1 MQCSWDKELN
11 GAFSVQNSATVNK
24 EDASNIERVL
34 NGEKSAFGGLVRAYQ
49 VRLFNSLIHSLGCPE
64 EAEDVAQEAFVKA
77 FSKLATF
84 KQNSSF
90 YTWLYRIAINI
101 AISRHR
107 QKKPKTSLDEY
118 RMNAGHEPIDEANQP
133 GNKLDL
139 EERAVQVQAA
149 LQLLSEEHRT
159 IIVLREIEDMD
170 YEAISEILDLP
181 VGTVRSRLHRAR
193 HQLRTH
199 LEQVVIE
206 K

>member
-1 MQCSWDKELN
+1 MN
-11 GAFSVQNSATVNK
+11 N
-24 EDASNIERVL
+24 EDASSIEQVL
-34 NGEKSAFGGLVRAYQ
+34 SGNVAAFEGLVRTYQ
-49 VRLFNSLIHSLGCPE
+49 TRLFNSLVHSLGCPE

-118 RMNAGHEPIDEANQP
+118 RSNAGHEPVDDSNQP
-133 GNKLDL
+133 GSKLDL

-149 LQLLSEEHRT
+149 LQLLTEEHRT

-199 LEQVVIE
+199 LEQVVLE

>member
-1 MQCSWDKELN
+1 MSI
-11 GAFSVQNSATVNK
+11 
-24 EDASNIERVL
+24 EDANTIERVL
-34 NGEKSAFGGLVRAYQ
+34 KGETAAFEVLVRTYQ
-49 VRLFNSLIHSLGCPE
+49 ARLFNSLIHSLGCPE

-118 RMNAGHEPIDEANQP
+118 RMNVGHEPVDETNHP
-133 GNKLDL
+133 GQKLDL

-149 LQLLSEEHRT
+149 LTLLTEEHRS

-170 YEAISEILDLP
+170 YEAISEILGLP

-199 LEQVVIE
+199 LEQIVIE

>member
-1 MQCSWDKELN
+1 MS
-11 GAFSVQNSATVNK
+11 T
-24 EDASNIERVL
+24 EDARIIERVL
-34 NGEKSAFGGLVRAYQ
+34 IGDTAAFEELVRTYQ
-49 VRLFNSLIHSLGCPE
+49 ARLFNSLIHSLGCPE

-77 FSKLATF
+77 YSKLATF

-107 QKKPKTSLDEY
+107 QKKPKSSLDEY
-118 RMNAGHEPIDEANQP
+118 RLNVGHEPVDETSQP
-133 GNKLDL
+133 EQRLDL
-139 EERAVQVQAA
+139 EERAVQVQSA

-159 IIVLREIEDMD
+159 IIVLRELEDMD
-170 YEAISEILDLP
+170 YDAISDILGLP

-199 LEQVVIE
+199 LEQIVIE

>member
-1 MQCSWDKELN
+1 MS
-11 GAFSVQNSATVNK
+11 K
-24 EDASNIERVL
+24 EDASIIERVL
-34 NGEKSAFGGLVRAYQ
+34 NGETDAFEGLVRTYQ

-64 EAEDVAQEAFVKA
+64 EAEDVAQEAFVKSFA
-77 FSKLATF
+77 KLATF

-107 QKKPKTSLDEY
+107 QKKPKSSLDEY
-118 RMNAGHEPIDEANQP
+118 RVNAGHEPVDESNQP
-133 GNKLDL
+133 GQKIDL
-139 EERAVQVQAA
+139 EERAVQVQSA
-149 LQLLSEEHRT
+149 LHLLSEEHRA

-170 YEAISEILDLP
+170 YEAISDILNLP

-193 HQLRTH
+193 QQLRTH
-199 LEQVVIE
+199 LEHVVME